1 MAKGEKLPGDLQANI
16 KKLTGADLDEV
27 RVHYNSALP
36 ALEGAQAFTKGTD
49 IHLGPGQN
57 HQLAHE
63 AVHIVQ
69 QRQGRVSDTVR
80 SHFGLS
86 IQDDA
91 AMEREADLMARRA
104 SGKP

>member
-1 MAKGEKLPGDLQANI
+1 MGQGEKLPENLRANI
-16 KKLTGADLDEV
+16 QKLTGADLSEV

-36 ALEGAQAFTKGTD
+36 SQMGAQAYTKGED

-69 QRQGRVSDTVR
+69 QRHGRVSETVR
-80 SHFGLS
+80 SHFGLAV
-86 IQDDA
+86 QDDA
-91 AMEREADLMARRA
+91 AMEREADLMAARA
-104 SGKP
+104 RGKP